1 MPDLLW
7 NWSYKCS
14 LLTTQTPCKGGS
26 GTFTTNEMQ
35 GSGGSQY
42 YLVTA
47 ITGTVEGNTITSLL
61 PPKSLSYE
69 NDNKLSYPLGG
80 PFINTGHKITGIAFL
95 TNNDPAT
102 KDNVN
107 LLFTNFMDDFVG
119 YATQIGGPNNLE
131 LLNIDFSAKLE
142 GDVGPLG
149 T

>member
-1 MPDLLW
+1 
-7 NWSYKCS
+7 
-14 LLTTQTPCKGGS
+14 
-26 GTFTTNEMQ
+26 
-35 GSGGSQY
+35 
-42 YLVTA
+42 
-47 ITGTVEGNTITSLL
+47 
-61 PPKSLSYE
+61 
-69 NDNKLSYPLGG
+69 LGG

-119 YATQIGGPNNLE
+119 YTTQIGGPNNLE

-142 GDVGPLG
+142 GDVGPVG

>member
-1 MPDLLW
+1 
-7 NWSYKCS
+7 
-14 LLTTQTPCKGGS
+14 
-26 GTFTTNEMQ
+26 MQ
-35 GSGGSQY
+35 GSGGGQY

-69 NDNKLSYPLGG
+69 NDNKLSYPLGQ
-80 PFINTGHKITGIAFL
+80 PFVNPGHKITGIAFL

-107 LLFTNFMDDFVG
+107 LLFTNFIDGIFG
-119 YATQIGGPNNLE
+119 YYTQIGGPNNLS